1 MSQEKLHDLIV
12 ELRTQRSSTDIVDS
26 EYNQRLDEIIES
38 LEQQR
43 LYPDTFDQYS
53 NLSEQVKTL
62 IQDYE
67 TEHPAFKA
75 VLSGIQQVL
84 NSFRI

>member
-1 MSQEKLHDLIV
+1 MSQEKLHDLMV
-12 ELRTQRSSTDIVDS
+12 QLREQRSGTDIVDS

-38 LEQQR
+38 LEQQK
-43 LYPDTFDQYS
+43 LLPDTFDQYS
-53 NLSEQVKTL
+53 SLSEQVKML

-67 TEHPAFKA
+67 TEHPTFKA

>member
-1 MSQEKLHDLIV
+1 MSQEKLHDLV
-12 ELRTQRSSTDIVDS
+12 VQLREQRRGSDIVDG

-43 LYPDTFDQYS
+43 LYPDSFDQYS
-53 NLSEQVKTL
+53 SLTEQVKKL

-67 TEHPAFKA
+67 TEHQGFKA
-75 VLSGIQQVL
+75 VLGSIHQLL
-84 NSFRI
+84 NNFRV

>member
-12 ELRTQRSSTDIVDS
+12 NLRTKRRGADIVDG

-43 LYPDTFDQYS
+43 LYPDSFDQYS
-53 NLSEQVKTL
+53 SLNEQVNNL
-62 IQDYE
+62 LHDYE
-67 TEHPAFKA
+67 AEHPTFKA
-75 VLSGIQQVL
+75 ILSSIQQLL
-84 NSFRI
+84 NNFRI

>member
-1 MSQEKLHDLIV
+1 MSQEELHDLV
-12 ELRTQRSSTDIVDS
+12 VQLREQRGSADIVDG

-53 NLSEQVKTL
+53 NLVEQVKNL
-62 IQDYE
+62 VQDFE
-67 TEHPAFKA
+67 AEHHTFKA
-75 VLSGIQQVL
+75 ILDSIHQLL
-84 NSFRI
+84 NNFRT